1 MTDPMLPAGA
11 TSPFKFL
18 DAYGAQDSA
27 VFFGRD
33 DEIAELYQLLG
44 ESRLVLVYG
53 QSGTG
58 KTSLVQ
64 SGLSKKFSPT
74 NWLPLTVRRGDSIGP
89 ALDQALAAAAITP
102 IAPGTETV
110 AAIRSVFLDHLR
122 PVFLIFDQFEELYVL
137 GSKAEQEAFYAA
149 IKAVLSADVSCRVIV
164 LLREEYL
171 AALDPFERAVPSL
184 FDKRLRVEVMT
195 NSNVEKVILGTT
207 QAHGIALEHGA
218 DTARLIIV
226 QLDDHRIG
234 VQLAYL
240 QVYLD
245 HLYRSAARGGGGGT
259 ITFTDAEIAEAGK
272 LGDIMAGFLEQ
283 QEQVIGAALAAQGA
297 AVPSGGIARL
307 LEEFVSAEGTKQPS
321 TSDQVVTRIPSAKPW
336 LQAALDL
343 LQSSRL
349 LREVD
354 GHYELA
360 HDALADRIAE
370 RRSGERKQLLMVEKL
385 VQNRVAEFAQTK
397 TLLNTEELA
406 LISQAGRLVD
416 PLDGSTLLKLDDSA
430 SQFIKKS
437 RATMWRRR
445 IRWIALLFGAILI
458 PAMLILW
465 VLIQSQDAED
475 SKANASNVADVIG
488 FGSYINVRGVTDEH
502 VRSVAIWTHDVV
514 RNSNINRDLGEAAN
528 QPDFKQSD
536 GDASFWGRLYD
547 ADKLFD
553 GTNDLQGAESYRKLA
568 AEMRTDHADNA
579 YDVATVGKLKAVLW
593 HHYFS
598 LREPDASLARELF
611 DLMATAATGI
621 EGDPLGF
628 IDDLK
633 DLCNQPEAPAVL
645 GKNCDDYRDK
655 QEAPAPASA
664 TPSPAAAPPRINYD
678 TARPPGA

>member
-1 MTDPMLPAGA
+1 MTAQALTAAA

-33 DEIAELYQLLG
+33 DEIEALYRLLG

-64 SGLSKKFSPT
+64 CGLTKKFSPT
-74 NWLPLTVRRGDSIGP
+74 NWLPITVRRGDDIGA
-89 ALDQALAAAAITP
+89 ALDQALAAIAITP
-102 IAPGTETV
+102 IAPGTSTV
-110 AAIRSVFLDHLR
+110 EAIRSVFLDHLR

-218 DTARLIIV
+218 DTARLIID

-245 HLYRSAARGGGGGT
+245 HLYRGPARGGGGT

-283 QEQVIGAALAAQGA
+283 QEQAIGAALAAQGA

-349 LREVD
+349 LRQVE

-360 HDALADRIAE
+360 HDALAGRIAE
-370 RRSGERKQLLMVEKL
+370 RRSGERKQLLMAEKL

-406 LISQAGRLVD
+406 LISQACKLVD
-416 PLDGSTLLKLDDSA
+416 PLDGTPLLKLDDA
-430 SQFIKKS
+430 AGQFVKHS
-437 RATMWRRR
+437 RTTMWRRR
-445 IRWIALLFGAILI
+445 IGRIALLFTAILI
-458 PAMLILW
+458 PALLILW
-465 VLIQSQDAED
+465 NWAGSQIAEEG
-475 SKANASNVADVIG
+475 KANASNIADVVG
-488 FGSYINVRGVTDEH
+488 FGTYNNLRGVEDEQI
-502 VRSVAIWTHDVV
+502 VGAAVWAHDVV
-514 RNSNINRDLGEAAN
+514 RNSNINRDFDEG
-528 QPDFKQSD
+528 DFTD
-536 GDASFWGRLYD
+536 AEGDASFWGRLYD

-553 GTNDLQGAESYRKLA
+553 GTNNAQGIASYRELEVQQRDDYA
-568 AEMRTDHADNA
+568 GNA
-579 YDVATVGKLKAVLW
+579 FDVETAGKLKAVLW

-598 LREPDASLARELF
+598 ISPRDAKLTNELF
-611 DLMATAATGI
+611 DMMETAMIGL
-621 EGDPLGF
+621 ESDPLGF
-628 IDDLK
+628 TDDLK
-633 DLCNQPEAPAVL
+633 DLCNQPEAPVML
-645 GKNCDDYRDK
+645 GKKCEKYIDK
-655 QEAPAPASA
+655 DAPPVPA
-664 TPSPAAAPPRINYD
+664 TPSPASAAMAPPQINYD
-678 TARPPGA
+678 TARAPGK